1 MDGTFCCIAKAR
13 EGGGGGREGG
23 WYRREVLEVEVEV
36 EET

>member
-1 MDGTFCCIAKAR
+1 MGAVSPKR
-13 EGGGGGREGG
+13 ERGGWGEEGG

>member
-1 MDGTFCCIAKAR
+1 MGAVSPKR
-13 EGGGGGREGG
+13 EGGGWGEEGG